1 MRIPFCVA
9 MLCAVLAWPAQ
20 VITQTQSASAL
31 HWYRGN
37 THTHTSNSDGDSSPE
52 VVVDWY
58 RKHGYH
64 FVVLTDHDLR
74 TPVDELNAAF
84 AEPGEFLVMAGVE
97 MTDRFQLTPVHVN
110 GIGVREAVMPQGGSG
125 IAEMLD
131 NNARAV
137 RAAGG
142 VAQINHPNFGWALTA
157 KLIAATTEAQLFEL
171 WNAHPLVNNRGGGD
185 SPSTEEIWDAVLS
198 SGRRIFGVASDDAH
212 HFQGEFT
219 PTQVNPGRAWIMV
232 RAPELTAEVIL
243 AALERG
249 EFYASTGVELKSYEV
264 SDKGI
269 QIELPENPS
278 RTAPRYR
285 TYFIGARGKILK
297 RDESLRPSYKF
308 RGNERYVRVRV
319 ESSNGTF
326 TWTQPVFPGRK
337 KSR

>member
-9 MLCAVLAWPAQ
+9 MLCAVLASPAQ
-20 VITQTQSASAL
+20 VATQTQSAPAL
-31 HWYRGN
+31 RWYRGN
-37 THTHTSNSDGDSSPE
+37 THTHTLNSDGDSCPD

-58 RKHGYH
+58 HKHGYH
-64 FVVLTDHDLR
+64 FVVLTDHDSR
-74 TPVDELNAAF
+74 TPVEELNAAF
-84 AEPGEFLVMAGVE
+84 AVPGEFLVLAGVE
-97 MTDRFQLTPVHVN
+97 VTDRFQLTPVHVN
-110 GIGVREAVMPQGGSG
+110 GIGVRESVMPRGGSS
-125 IAEMLD
+125 IAEML
-131 NNARAV
+131 NNDVRAI

-171 WNAHPLVNNRGGGD
+171 WNAHPLVNNRGGGG

-198 SGRRIFGVASDDAH
+198 SGRRIYGVASDDTH
-212 HFQGEFT
+212 HLQGVFT
-219 PTQVNPGRAWIMV
+219 RERVNSGRGWIMV
-232 RAPELTAEVIL
+232 RAPELTAEAIL

-249 EFYASTGVELKSYEV
+249 DFYASTGVELKSYEV

-285 TYFIGARGKILK
+285 TYFIGARGRILK
-297 RDESLRPSYKF
+297 RDDSLRPSYKF

-326 TWTQPVFPGRK
+326 AWTQPVFPRNK
-337 KSR
+337 RR